1 MARPR
6 TYFELNRL
14 ADIAKKRETA
24 IAAAKL
30 TKTPKSY
37 VEKPTGGAAYFRSI
51 ESENLFVFMP
61 IPAKAGSLLTN
72 LPLIFGMTSAE
83 VTTVA
88 NSSKV
93 NFKGNH
99 KSILRIRF
107 TRLKSTPTIKVT
119 SWGTRV
125 VDHIDDSVTIP
136 FGVDATGSIKAAI
149 TTFNTAI
156 VNPTV
161 GALLGTKKGSYAE
174 LIYDGKVL
182 SKFMKTT

>member
-1 MARPR
+1 MTRPR

-24 IAAAKL
+24 IATAKL

-37 VEKPTGGAAYFRSI
+37 VERPTGGSAYFRSI

-61 IPAKAGSLLTN
+61 IPVKAGSLLTN

-83 VTTVA
+83 VTAIA

-93 NFKGNH
+93 GFKGNH

-107 TRLKSTPTIKVT
+107 TRLKSTPTTKVT

-125 VDHIDDSVTIP
+125 VDHVDDSITVP
-136 FGVDATGSIKAAI
+136 FGVDATGSVKATI
-149 TTFNTAI
+149 TAFGTTMANS
-156 VNPTV
+156 TV

-174 LIYDGKVL
+174 LIYNGKVL
-182 SKFMKTT
+182 SKFVKPS